1 MLGKGGLREA
11 SDGDMCARERN
22 KVHQLWAEGTVSMK
36 ALKCFE
42 LGKEAT
48 MKSTEGRTGRVGTG
62 RERAIDHT
70 GSCTLWRGLAF
81 FPRSAFGQRVT
92 GIESVLCH
100 LI

>member
-1 MLGKGGLREA
+1 MRRGG
-11 SDGDMCARERN
+11 N
-22 KVHQLWAEGTVSMK
+22 KVHKLWAEGTVNVK
-36 ALKCFE
+36 ALKGFE

-48 MKSTEGRTGRVGTG
+48 MKSTEGRTGRAGTG
-62 RERAIDHT
+62 RERTIDYI

-81 FPRSAFGQRVT
+81 FPWSAFGQRVT